1 MYVYLGFA
9 PLPSPNPV
17 AIWYCPFARKSVPCL
32 DLRTHPRRHR
42 RLAFCLYRTDPAAT
56 PGGASSVR
64 QDLEAGGG
72 VRDEAVVQ
80 DEGTQVGVG
89 KGEGAAVVGRRRGRE
104 G

>member
-1 MYVYLGFA
+1 M
-9 PLPSPNPV
+9 
-17 AIWYCPFARKSVPCL
+17 
-32 DLRTHPRRHR
+32 
-42 RLAFCLYRTDPAAT
+42 
-56 PGGASSVR
+56 R